1 MGFVTQTGVMHQLE
15 SAPMKSMSG
24 IIATAT
30 LLFATTALA
39 QAPAGS
45 PDAGRGS
52 APSPSGTPAPQ
63 HELDVHREN
72 GQLRTKEGH
81 KVNTRDGNMQNDG
94 DRDDSGEHSSPGGP
108 TDPSSDPGTL
118 E

>member
-1 MGFVTQTGVMHQLE
+1 
-15 SAPMKSMSG
+15 MKSMPVV
-24 IIATAT
+24 IATAA

-63 HELDVHREN
+63 HEMDVHRED
-72 GQLRTKEGH
+72 GQLRTDEGH

-94 DRDDSGEHSSPGGP
+94 GRDGSAEHSSPGGP
-108 TDPSSDPGTL
+108 TDPSSDPGSL